1 MSASLRSLA
10 LCALITSCAAG
21 EEPSSATPDVTPDV
35 AKDAAEDLAEVSTD
49 APVDVAPL
57 DDVTDAATPD
67 VTLDVT
73 QRPDVTDASIDVTD
87 AMFDVRDEVVDVP
100 SDTPPAP
107 DAGVLGDSVPAGA
120 VMFFSASRCPEGWAA
135 YDTAAGRVVVPTTG
149 GAAGGAER
157 GLPLRSGEDRTHR
170 HRVSSGFTL
179 NDVRY
184 VGIVGGA
191 NNGVGAAGAVTFS
204 ADTAPA
210 SAGVPYVQLM
220 VCRKTA
226 AAVTRTRALPSG
238 MMMFFS
244 GDRCPTGFSQAPG
257 TQGRVTVGLPDGAM
271 NGATFGGAPLG
282 TVEGPTHTHGAN
294 LSVNVAAHGIA
305 LVSGCCG
312 SGYAGAG
319 MYTATATTAAAEPE
333 LPTITLLQCMKD

>member
-1 MSASLRSLA
+1 MTSSLRTLA

-21 EEPSSATPDVTPDV
+21 EEPSSATPDAAPDV
-35 AKDAAEDLAEVSTD
+35 AKDVAEDLTETASD
-49 APVDVAPL
+49 APADVAPL
-57 DDVTDAATPD
+57 DDVTDASPLD
-67 VTLDVT
+67 VTLDAT
-73 QRPDVTDASIDVTD
+73 QRPDVTDASLDATD
-87 AMFDVRDEVVDVP
+87 AMFDVRDELLDAP
-100 SDTPPAP
+100 TDTPAAP

-120 VMFFSASRCPEGWAA
+120 VMFFSASTCPEGWAP
-135 YDTAAGRVVVPTTG
+135 YDVAAGRVVVPTTG
-149 GAAGGAER
+149 GAAGGAVR
-157 GLPLRSGEDRTHR
+157 GLPLRSGEERTHT
-170 HRVSSGFTL
+170 HRLSSGFTL

-184 VGIVGGA
+184 VGLVGGA
-191 NNGVGAAGAVTFS
+191 NHGVGASGAVTFS

-226 AAVTRTRALPSG
+226 AAVTRTRALPPG

-271 NGATFGGAPLG
+271 NGATFGGTPLG
-282 TVEGPTHTHGAN
+282 MVEGPTHTHGAN
-294 LSVNVAAHGIA
+294 VSVSVSAHGIA
-305 LVSGCCG
+305 LASGCCG

-319 MYTATATTAAAEPE
+319 MYSATATTAAAEPE